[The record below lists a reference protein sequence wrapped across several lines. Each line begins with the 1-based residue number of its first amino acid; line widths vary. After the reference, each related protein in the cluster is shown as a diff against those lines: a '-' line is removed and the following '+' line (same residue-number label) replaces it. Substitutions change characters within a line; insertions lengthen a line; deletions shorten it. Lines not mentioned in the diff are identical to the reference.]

1 MADVTIRA
9 AVLDDAGSIG
19 AIYDEA
25 IMAGNA
31 TFAVGP
37 HPESERR
44 GWLAGR
50 AATAPVFVAD
60 IGDTVVGWSALAPFS
75 HRSWFSGV
83 AEYTVYVATSARGA
97 GIGAALLADLVPDI
111 RVHSL
116 TRLATRSDHVVFEV
130 NGDLILR
137 VCREEAGDAHTA
149 SPEREAA
156 LLDVIGEVS
165 PLPVP
170 VPLAADTDWGAIV
183 YRKLPGTP
191 LSELPAH
198 DPRAAARSL
207 ASLIDALHHAPSHL
221 LAGLAE
227 VDEYPM
233 DAWRA
238 DARRD
243 YDAVADRLPRT
254 ARARVE
260 GFLAAPPPPASE
272 VAVFCHNDLGA
283 EHVLVDESGAITGV
297 IDWSDAALADPA
309 RDVARILRDLGP
321 GVFQAVLAQHPAA
334 WDPAARERA
343 VFYARCALLEDL
355 VYGLNTGTR
364 RYADAAL
371 AHLPWTFATA

>member
-1 MADVTIRA
+1 MMQH
-9 AVLDDAGSIG
+9 DAI
-19 AIYDEA
+19 
-25 IMAGNA
+25 
-31 TFAVGP
+31 
-37 HPESERR
+37 
-44 GWLAGR
+44 
-50 AATAPVFVAD
+50 
-60 IGDTVVGWSALAPFS
+60 TV
-75 HRSWFSGV
+75 
-83 AEYTVYVATSARGA
+83 
-97 GIGAALLADLVPDI
+97 LLADLVPHL

-116 TRLATRSDHVVFEV
+116 TRLATRTDHVVFEI
-130 NGDLILR
+130 NGELILR
-137 VCREEAGDAHTA
+137 VGRQTHDDARA
-149 SPEREAA
+149 PSSEREAA
-156 LLDVIGEVS
+156 LLDVIGDLS

-207 ASLIDALHHAPSHL
+207 ASLIDALHHTPTDRL
-221 LAGLAE
+221 TGLVE
-227 VDEYPM
+227 VDQYPM

-238 DARRD
+238 DAERD
-243 YDAVADRLPRT
+243 YDTVVDRLPRT

-260 GFLAAPPPPASE
+260 RFLAATPPPPCDD
-272 VAVFCHNDLGA
+272 AVFCHNDLGA
-283 EHVLVDESGAITGV
+283 EHVLVDDSGAITGV

-321 GVFQAVLAQHPAA
+321 GMFETVLAQHPAA

-355 VYGLNTGTR
+355 VYGLHTRTR

-371 AHLPWTFATA
+371 AHLPWTFA